1 MNRADILAAATACV
15 TRDRNRTYGEPENLF
30 AALHLVRQGLDMAR
44 AGRGRIDADE
54 ALDLAALKLVRAAH
68 NPAHID
74 SAIDGAAY
82 FAIFGELATPRRV
95 STACDDAPV
104 SVERDA

>member
-1 MNRADILAAATACV
+1 MRRDDILAEARRIV
-15 TRDRNRTYGEPENLF
+15 TQDRANTYGQPEDLF
-30 AALHLVRQGLDMAR
+30 AALHLVRRGLDMAR
-44 AGRGRIDADE
+44 SARARIDADE
-54 ALDLAALKLVRAAH
+54 ALDLAALKLVRAAY

-95 STACDDAPV
+95 TVACDDAPV

>member
-1 MNRADILAAATACV
+1 MRRDDILAEARRIV
-15 TRDRNRTYGEPENLF
+15 TQDRANTYGRPEDLF
-30 AALHLVRQGLDMAR
+30 AALHLVRRGLDMAR
-44 AGRGRIDADE
+44 SARARIDADE
-54 ALDLAALKLVRAAH
+54 ALDLAALKLVRAAY